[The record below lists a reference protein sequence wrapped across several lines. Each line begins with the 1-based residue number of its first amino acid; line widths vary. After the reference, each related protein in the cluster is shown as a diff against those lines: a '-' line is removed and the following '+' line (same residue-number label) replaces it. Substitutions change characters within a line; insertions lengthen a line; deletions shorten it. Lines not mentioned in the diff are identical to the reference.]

1 MKKFTYN
8 GRVRLVLFV
17 FSLIVLSACA
27 TSGGVN
33 SSIEKRV
40 DERWNLLFS
49 GDLAGAYEYL
59 SPGYRSSVSSI
70 QYQRAVLLQQVKWTD
85 ATYIESDCS
94 EVTCKVKIL
103 LGYSVYGA
111 VPGAQEF
118 KGQQTVVESWVLVDD
133 NWYMVPK
140 K

>member
-1 MKKFTYN
+1 MNKFVN
-8 GRVRLVLFV
+8 DGRVRLILLAC
-17 FSLIVLSACA
+17 SLLVLSACA
-27 TSGGVN
+27 TSGGMKN
-33 SSIEKRV
+33 SIKTRV

-59 SPGYRSSVSSI
+59 SPGYRSSVSST
-70 QYQRAVLLQQVKWTD
+70 QYQRTVLLQRVRWTD

-94 EVTCKVKIL
+94 EATCKVKIT
-103 LGYSVYGA
+103 LGYNISGA
-111 VPGAQEF
+111 VPGVKNF
-118 KGQQTVVESWVLVDD
+118 KGKQTVVESWVLVDD

>member
-59 SPGYRSSVSSI
+59 SPGYRSSVSSL
-70 QYQRAVLLQQVKWTD
+70 QYQKSILIQRVRWTSAD
-85 ATYIESDCS
+85 YIDGTCDD
-94 EVTCKVKIL
+94 VTCKVKINI
-103 LGYSVYGA
+103 GYTIHGA
-111 VPGAQEF
+111 LPGVKSF
-118 KGQQTVVESWVLVDD
+118 DGTQTIEESWVLVDGK
-133 NWYMVPK
+133 WYMVPK
-140 K
+140 Q